1 MSDAAPPS
9 AAMTEPT
16 PTSTVAAGSPA
27 PSERTPIPEL
37 VTQALSDASSLV
49 RLEIELA
56 KTELAEQAKQGAAG
70 MALFIVAAVL
80 AGTAWLLL
88 SFAAVYGLARVVPVW
103 AAFLIVAGVYL
114 LLGALLVLIGRS
126 RLQKVRGPER
136 ARHQLDLTKQALAPK
151 P

>member
-1 MSDAAPPS
+1 MS
-9 AAMTEPT
+9 E
-16 PTSTVAAGSPA
+16 PA
-27 PSERTPIPEL
+27 PVSTERTPLPEL
-37 VTQALSDASSLV
+37 VSQALSDASSLV

-56 KTELAEQAKQGAAG
+56 KTELSEQAKQGAAG
-70 MALFIVAAVL
+70 AALFIVAGVL

-88 SFAAVYGLARVVPVW
+88 SFAAAYGLSRVVPVW

-114 LLGALLVLIGRS
+114 LIGAIFVLIGRS
-126 RLQKVRGPER
+126 RLQKVKGPER